1 LRTQSSR
8 LRGALG
14 GAGAGWEK
22 AARAKR
28 RSARAAMDKDR
39 ISTSLIETPEP
50 ENNLKEERDA
60 ALSAGFQIGDP

>member
-1 LRTQSSR
+1 
-8 LRGALG
+8 
-14 GAGAGWEK
+14 
-22 AARAKR
+22 
-28 RSARAAMDKDR
+28 MDKDR